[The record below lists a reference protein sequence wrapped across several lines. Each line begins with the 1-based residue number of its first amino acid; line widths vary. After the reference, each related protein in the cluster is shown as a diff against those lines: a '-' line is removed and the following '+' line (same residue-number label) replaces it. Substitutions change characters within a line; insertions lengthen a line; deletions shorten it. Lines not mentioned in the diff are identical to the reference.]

1 VHTQARR
8 LLFWESVQFKGV
20 IMRLP
25 SGFMKRSSVLVVAL
39 AGCASSPAPDELLAG
54 PDNEDAVAQTGGTA
68 YFAIAADQRK
78 CASPVCGGWFVER
91 LNRATT
97 ICHDGARAA
106 QCYTPVLDWSNAN
119 LSIDQQATLLGAC
132 TQPLSEGVY
141 AIVRGQF
148 ARRNTTT
155 PRPDLGRFVIT
166 EAWVAEADM
175 PSSGAFVKL
184 RDNGLRCFAPPCPS
198 LTETTLNLSTSVDIA
213 GLDWTPSA
221 MTEAQIEEC
230 TGDLFTVDGL
240 LVAGARYTFTENGTA
255 ADGRTV
261 TVAYQRLV
269 P

>member
-1 VHTQARR
+1 MR
-8 LLFWESVQFKGV
+8 LLT
-20 IMRLP
+20 
-25 SGFMKRSSVLVVAL
+25 GFATLSSVLVLGLV
-39 AGCASSPAPDELLAG
+39 GCASSASPEEPLG
-54 PDNEDAVAQTGGTA
+54 PSGDEDAIVQSGGTA
-68 YFAIAADQRK
+68 YFAIAADQRR
-78 CASPVCGGWFVER
+78 CASPTCGGWFLER
-91 LNRATT
+91 LNRTAT
-97 ICHDGARAA
+97 ICHDGTRAG

-119 LSIDQQATLLGAC
+119 LSLEQQTTLLGAC

-175 PSSGAFVKL
+175 PSSGAFVKVA
-184 RDNGLRCFAPPCPS
+184 DNGIRCFAAPCPS
-198 LTETTLNLSTSVDIA
+198 LTETALNLSTSVDIA

-230 TGDLFTVDGL
+230 TGDLFTPDGL
-240 LVAGARYTFTENGTA
+240 LVVGDRYTFTENGSTA
-255 ADGRTV
+255 NGRTV